1 MNPLTIYQDALN
13 LVSDAVMSGNFD
25 LYAAQ
30 IDLPYLILTYN
41 GRHLIMKAEDLR
53 VTFENLSRGLAQR
66 GVTHYERVAREAD
79 YVGRDRI
86 EGRHFTHLIVH
97 GERILH
103 PKAVRHTIVR
113 RGNRWLFSDVCYP
126 IDAPVWPFDDKTI
139 FAHDAVALPG
149 KGVA

>member
-1 MNPLTIYQDALN
+1 MNPLDIYQRALDI
-13 LVSDAVMSGNFD
+13 VSDAVVRGDFD
-25 LYAAQ
+25 TYAAQ

-41 GRHLIMKAEDLR
+41 GRHLITEVEDLR
-53 VTFENLSRGLAQR
+53 ATFDNLSRGLALR

-97 GERILH
+97 GERIQQ
-103 PKAVRHTIVR
+103 PKAVRHSIVL
-113 RGNRWLFSDVCYP
+113 RGERWLFSDTCYP

-139 FAHDAVALPG
+139 FSPDAIALPG

>member
-1 MNPLTIYQDALN
+1 MNPLDIYQQALDT
-13 LVSDAVMSGNFD
+13 VSDAVVQGDFD
-25 LYAAQ
+25 TYAAQ

-41 GRHLIMKAEDLR
+41 GRHLITAAEDLR
-53 VTFENLSRGLAQR
+53 ATFNTLSRGLALR

-86 EGRHFTHLIVH
+86 EGRHFTHLIAH
-97 GERILH
+97 GERIQQ
-103 PKAVRHTIVR
+103 PKAVRQTIIR
-113 RGNRWLFSDVCYP
+113 RGESWLFSDVCYP

-139 FAHDAVALPG
+139 FSPDAIALPG

>member
-1 MNPLTIYQDALN
+1 MNPLDIYQRALDI
-13 LVSDAVMSGNFD
+13 VSDAVVQGDFD

-41 GRHLIMKAEDLR
+41 GRHLITKVEDLR
-53 VTFENLSRGLAQR
+53 ATFETLSRGLAMR

-79 YVGRDRI
+79 YVGRDRV

-97 GERILH
+97 GERILQ
-103 PKAVRHTIVR
+103 PKAVRHTIVQ
-113 RGNRWLFSDVCYP
+113 RGERWLFSDTCYP
-126 IDAPVWPFDDKTI
+126 IDAPIWPFDDKTI
-139 FAHDAVALPG
+139 FAPDAIALPG

>member
-1 MNPLTIYQDALN
+1 MNPLTIYQAALDV
-13 LVSDAVMSGNFD
+13 VSAAVVEGDFD

-30 IDLPYLILTYN
+30 VDLPYLILTHN
-41 GRHLIMKAEDLR
+41 GRHLVSDVEGLR
-53 VTFENLSRGLAQR
+53 GTFDALSRGLAQR

-86 EGRHFTHLIVH
+86 EGQHFTHLIVN
-97 GERILH
+97 GERILQ

-113 RGNRWLFSDVCYP
+113 RGQHWLFSDAFYP
-126 IDAPVWPFDDKTI
+126 IDAPYWPFDDKTI
-139 FAHDAVALPG
+139 FAPDAIALPK

>member
-1 MNPLTIYQDALN
+1 MNPLDIYQRALDV
-13 LVSDAVMSGNFD
+13 VSDAIVCGDFD
-25 LYAAQ
+25 TYAAQ

-41 GRHLIMKAEDLR
+41 GRHLITQTEDLR
-53 VTFENLSRGLAQR
+53 ATFDTLSRGLAIR

-86 EGRHFTHLIVH
+86 EGRHFTHLIAN
-97 GERILH
+97 GERVLQ

-113 RGNRWLFSDVCYP
+113 RGERWLFSDTCYP
-126 IDAPVWPFDDKTI
+126 IDAPNWPFDDRTI
-139 FAHDAVALPG
+139 FCADAIALPA